1 MISINDRVYVNQVK
15 GTVRFVGLTQF
26 SSGIW
31 VGIELDTPT
40 GKNDGSVK
48 GQRYFECM
56 ENYGVFV
63 RPSTVKLITSKNGQ
77 ELSTE
82 DINEKEDSEKN
93 LSSPLQKLSFC
104 HSLQNTTLTSRIPC
118 TQSPQ
123 KQRMLNKNISFEI
136 PMTPKKS
143 KSPEYINEL
152 SPHKS
157 RIMTSTSES
166 PTKHQDFLGD
176 QEKSNQKTKEEKGI
190 LKIHK
195 EKMLLDPLDDEKAS
209 AQFYL
214 AKFEESKE
222 TYSIQELKT
231 KLKILDTKRI
241 EDKNEIKQL
250 KDQLQEKEFLEKTKN
265 KLQSKIASM
274 QDEMKVLKSSLRNI
288 ENEKTDLEMKL
299 LEVSEVLEATTL
311 DKEIAEEKVDIL
323 NSELDALK
331 KKIQES
337 NAHNESENLFEKKI
351 NEDDESLEKQNKVLK
366 EALIGLHTITNAQEI
381 EFKNKIKHY
390 ELEIENLK
398 KYKTQSE
405 ILKEK
410 LHETEGLVHDLK
422 QQVDISLAAEEMLEE
437 LTEKNL
443 SLKERIDQMNITI
456 QDLESLKELSD
467 ELEENH
473 LENERQMREE
483 LKYKDSIL
491 LENMNKLTQLK
502 EKNSKYELIIVRF
515 KELVEK
521 QQSEIENLKRE
532 NQHTRIKNTELNT
545 QTKEIMNL
553 NLKLKSSST
562 KSQIEKIEYEIE
574 KLKGLEAIE
583 KFEIIQF
590 FLPKSYFI
598 ENNSFMTYFK
608 CRRISMKSILLYDI
622 INEKVLYN
630 TTVDNNILGINSLL
644 ETMEINKNLMF
655 LNTVANRFT
664 YYMKACTLSDFDT
677 ISSAFSK
684 LDILE
689 NTLDIEINIL
699 KKNDYSGK
707 KILKALEESVLLFSG
722 LSDMYIKPY
731 DGEIMSEV
739 EFKLY
744 FSFNCIKSFL
754 KQKLILQDILQS
766 NHIKQIAEKN
776 DVCILELIKKV
787 EVVENQIQEINF
799 MLNKLLKITNSLK
812 EKSLSLKKSFIS
824 EFSDIELKVNDINN
838 IMGKNLIRF
847 NEIFNRYSED
857 ASECFSKDINLD
869 LNFNNI
875 SKEAISLTSTLSK
888 LEKKIQDPENLFQV
902 SKTIPPWVL
911 YSDEIKSISQ
921 RKEEAEQKLIDF
933 QDKINKYI
941 IEIRLKDKI
950 IEEINLKT
958 ELLNKRTEEVKQH
971 SETIKI
977 LETRLN
983 DSLLKE
989 KQHNEI
995 IENLNMKIKSTET
1008 AINNLKSFK
1017 NASDANSYGKDL
1029 INTQIFQN
1037 KVQEFS
1043 NEIEFLNN
1051 SISYLREEIKLIS
1064 NRKMILDNSWLSE
1077 PLLKSNNELSRK
1089 RAVEIRVLLKSLR
1102 MFSSKTSIIKLSA
1115 KKQNGWV
1122 SETRTPRYKHLKQQE
1137 EYVSLCAKRDSLVSF
1152 RGPISRKPLY
1162 NFTKTPL
1169 IHCTLQIPFY
1179 GSSNNEQNSILLQN
1193 IEINHFRELER
1204 IHHSILKP
1212 LRIS

>member
-337 NAHNESENLFEKKI
+337 SAHNESENLFEKKI
-351 NEDDESLEKQNKVLK
+351 NEDDESLEKQNK
-366 EALIGLHTITNAQEI
+366 
-381 EFKNKIKHY
+381 
-390 ELEIENLK
+390 
-398 KYKTQSE
+398 

-521 QQSEIENLKRE
+521 QQ
-532 NQHTRIKNTELNT
+532 RIKNTELNT

-731 DGEIMSEV
+731 DGEIMSE
-739 EFKLY
+739 
-744 FSFNCIKSFL
+744 SFL

-888 LEKKIQDPENLFQV
+888 LEKKIQDPENLFQ
-902 SKTIPPWVL
+902 
-911 YSDEIKSISQ
+911 DEIKSISQ